1 MTLDDILKRIATV
14 AGQRPYAN
22 DSRSLLHA
30 YSACLTFD
38 DLCAS
43 IALTL
48 GAPADVRLALRSRL
62 LRLVDD
68 HPTPEQRDR
77 LVDLVAETSA
87 LSDGDKRL
95 QQKVD
100 ALHSSL
106 IRHLPVPT
114 QHQILERWVDRGTR
128 GAMARWLKAVRDTP
142 TLFDAS
148 VALTYWRA
156 TRDYRAA
163 KSLAYQAEP
172 DALGPIVRELVAQC
186 EEGWIISKAILR
198 SGCDDELTWDLV
210 RSNHPSTY
218 LYLCAQMQREI
229 SDDDAFALVW
239 GCPAIA
245 IHGDRGLAIWAVG
258 QMGKVAVLDRIR
270 NSAEALF
277 EKDTAEMRAR
287 YPELSAVDEV
297 EASKLFGTVDS
308 D

>member
-1 MTLDDILKRIATV
+1 MNLEVILERIAAV
-14 AGQRPYAN
+14 AGQCPFAS
-22 DSRSLLHA
+22 DSRRLLHA

-43 IALTL
+43 IARTL
-48 GAPADVRLALRSRL
+48 GAPTDVRLALRGRL
-62 LRLVDD
+62 LRTLGD

-87 LSDGDKRL
+87 LSDGDKGLR
-95 QQKVD
+95 QTVD

-106 IRHLPVPT
+106 LRHLPMPT

-128 GAMARWLKAVRDTP
+128 GAMARWLKATRDTP

-148 VALTYWRA
+148 IALAYWRA

-172 DALGPIVRELVAQC
+172 DALRPIVSELVAQC

-198 SGCDDELTWDLV
+198 SGCDDKSTWDLV
-210 RSNHPSTY
+210 RSNHPATY
-218 LYLCAQMQREI
+218 LYLCVQLQRKI

-239 GCPAIA
+239 DCPAIA
-245 IHGDRGLAIWAVG
+245 IHGNRGLAIWAVG

-287 YPELSAVDEV
+287 
-297 EASKLFGTVDS
+297 
-308 D
+308 

>member
-1 MTLDDILKRIATV
+1 MTLENILERIATV
-14 AGQRPYAN
+14 AGQRLYAS

-30 YSACLTFD
+30 YCACLTFD

-48 GAPADVRLALRSRL
+48 MAPADVRLALRGRL
-62 LRLVDD
+62 LRALGH

-87 LSDGDKRL
+87 LSDSNKGLR
-95 QQKVD
+95 QTVD
-100 ALHSSL
+100 ALHSGL
-106 IRHLPVPT
+106 LRYLPTPT
-114 QHQILERWVDRGTR
+114 QHQVLERWADRGTR
-128 GAMARWLKAVRDTP
+128 GAMARWLKATHDTP

-148 VALTYWRA
+148 TALAYWRA

-172 DALGPIVRELVAQC
+172 DALGPIVSELVAQC

-198 SGCDDELTWDLV
+198 SGCDDEFTWDLV
-210 RSNHPSTY
+210 RSNHPATY
-218 LYLCAQMQREI
+218 LYLCAQLPRKI

-239 GCPAIA
+239 DCPGIA
-245 IHGDRGLAIWAVG
+245 VNGDRGLAIWAVG

-277 EKDTAEMRAR
+277 EKDTAETQAR
-287 YPELSAVDEV
+287 YPELSDAVEI
-297 EASKLFGTVDS
+297 EASKLFGIVDS

>member
-1 MTLDDILKRIATV
+1 MTLEEILERIATV
-14 AGQRPYAN
+14 AGQRHYTS

-43 IALTL
+43 IVRTL
-48 GAPADVRLALRSRL
+48 GAPVDVRLALRGRL
-62 LRLVDD
+62 LRTLGD

-87 LSDGDKRL
+87 LSDGDKGLR
-95 QQKVD
+95 QKVD
-100 ALHSSL
+100 ALHSAML
-106 IRHLPVPT
+106 CHLPMPT

-128 GAMARWLKAVRDTP
+128 GAMARWLRATRDTP
-142 TLFDAS
+142 PLFDAS
-148 VALTYWRA
+148 VALAYWRT

-172 DALGPIVRELVAQC
+172 DTLGPIVSELVAQC

-198 SGCDDELTWDLV
+198 SGCDDESTWDLV

-218 LYLCAQMQREI
+218 LYLCAQLQREI

-239 GCPAIA
+239 NCPASA
-245 IHGDRGLAIWAVG
+245 IHGDRGLAIWAIG

-270 NSAEALF
+270 NSAATLF
-277 EKDTAEMRAR
+277 EKDIAELRAR
-287 YPELSAVDEV
+287 YPELPAANSN
-297 EASKLFGTVDS
+297 
-308 D
+308 

>member
-1 MTLDDILKRIATV
+1 MLKRIATV
-14 AGQRPYAN
+14 AGQRPYVS
-22 DSRSLLHA
+22 DSHSLLHA

-48 GAPADVRLALRSRL
+48 GAPADVRLALRGRL
-62 LRLVDD
+62 LRTLGD
-68 HPTPEQRDR
+68 HPAPEQRDR

-87 LSDGDKRL
+87 ISDGDRGL
-95 QQKVD
+95 RQTVD
-100 ALHSSL
+100 ALHSAL
-106 IRHLPVPT
+106 LRHLPIPT

-128 GAMARWLKAVRDTP
+128 GAMARWLKAARDTP

-148 VALTYWRA
+148 VALAYWRA

-172 DALGPIVRELVAQC
+172 GALGPIVSELVAQC

-198 SGCDDELTWDLV
+198 GGCDDETTWDLV
-210 RSNHPSTY
+210 RSNHPATY
-218 LYLCAQMQREI
+218 LYLCAQLRREI
-229 SDDDAFALVW
+229 SDDDALALVW
-239 GCPAIA
+239 ACPGIA

-270 NSAEALF
+270 DSAEALF
-277 EKDTAEMRAR
+277 EKDTAEMRVR
-287 YPELSAVDEV
+287 YPEMPAADDIDV
-297 EASKLFGTVDS
+297 SKLFGIVEGG
-308 D
+308 

>member
-1 MTLDDILKRIATV
+1 MNVEDILERIATV
-14 AGQRPYAN
+14 AGQRAYAS

-38 DLCAS
+38 DLCAA

-48 GAPADVRLALRSRL
+48 GAPADIRLALRSRL
-62 LRLVDD
+62 LRTLGDD
-68 HPTPEQRDR
+68 PTPQQRDR

-87 LSDGDKRL
+87 LSGGDKGLR
-95 QQKVD
+95 QTVD
-100 ALHSSL
+100 ALHSAL
-106 IRHLPVPT
+106 LRYLPMPT
-114 QHQILERWVDRGTR
+114 QHQILERWIDRGTR
-128 GAMARWLKAVRDTP
+128 GAMARWLKAARDMP

-148 VALTYWRA
+148 VALAYWRA

-172 DALGPIVRELVAQC
+172 DALGPIVSELVAQC

-198 SGCDDELTWDLV
+198 SGCDDESIWDLV

-218 LYLCAQMQREI
+218 LYLCAQLRREI

-239 GCPAIA
+239 GCPGIA

-270 NSAEALF
+270 DSAEVLF
-277 EKDTAEMRAR
+277 EKDVADMRAR
-287 YPELSAVDEV
+287 YPELPAADEI
-297 EASKLFGTVDS
+297 EASKLFGIVDS